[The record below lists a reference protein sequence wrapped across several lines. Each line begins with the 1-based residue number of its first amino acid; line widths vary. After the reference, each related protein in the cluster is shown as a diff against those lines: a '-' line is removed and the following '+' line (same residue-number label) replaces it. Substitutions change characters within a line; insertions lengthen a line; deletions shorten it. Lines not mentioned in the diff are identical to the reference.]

1 MEEGHERPLYEGLN
15 HEGQWSDEDIEG
27 MLGFGQDELK
37 PVVVYLTPF
46 KCWSCGA
53 WTTAFHVAVGSE
65 ERGYVE
71 MTPEAY
77 WPEVIEAIDRG
88 RAGTP
93 MKWKG
98 TTSVLERCGTVKP
111 RYSKKVGHSY
121 VSQGCAQCDAIIGSF
136 YLHEDFVGGDLELL
150 PHFEIDWPPEALVR
164 EAKRRGIERPVSEEE
179 EAAGRALQKLVDA
192 GVRVVRLEDGE
203 GK

>member
-1 MEEGHERPLYEGLN
+1 MEKGEERPLYDGLDP
-15 HEGQWSDEDIEG
+15 EGQWSDEDIED

-46 KCWSCGA
+46 KCWRCGA
-53 WTTAFHVAVGSE
+53 GTTAFHVAVGSE
-65 ERGYVE
+65 EHGYIE

-93 MKWKG
+93 MEWKG
-98 TTSVLERCGTVKP
+98 TTSILERCGTVKP
-111 RYSKKVGHSY
+111 RYSKKLGHSY
-121 VSQGCAQCDAIIGSF
+121 VSQGCAQCDAIIGAF

-150 PHFEIDWPPEALVR
+150 PHFEIGWPPEALVR
-164 EAKRRGIERPVSEEE
+164 EARRRGIERPVSDAEQI
-179 EAAGRALQKLVDA
+179 GRSAFERLVDA
-192 GVRVVRLEDGE
+192 GMHVTRVEDE
-203 GK
+203 EE